1 MEASTLN
8 ISGVIQNSTLLRIPY
23 FQRRYVWEEKDWQI
37 FAESMEST
45 LDSDRYYFLGA
56 IILKDEEITMEDKR
70 KGIAKKHLV
79 IDGQQRLT
87 TLSIYM
93 KALHM
98 LTSKQMDF
106 EKQYLQ
112 DNGQH
117 EPVIIHSC
125 DDKAVF
131 REIMHLSTAS
141 TVTAN
146 SNIEAA
152 YNYFLNYLKDAEKR
166 GVSLYELLNV
176 VKASITFVV
185 ISLKNEDD
193 EQKIFDSINSLGV
206 PLTTDELLKNF
217 LYEAKDEDA
226 YNNTWKKVFDIDES
240 RTFWGT
246 DGAARRQS
254 KGKNNRIVE
263 RFFHAFVRVKMWDF
277 KDKLSEAQ
285 RKSYVKMENVFTT
298 CKDFVEKF
306 GMDKQA
312 LAEEIIEYAKLFR
325 ANFDKE
331 ILNERIPQHFGI
343 KRLACYIL
351 ATDAY
356 VVLPYVLYILHN
368 KDLDQAEKN
377 EMFGYLETY
386 LMRRTLCVNSNL
398 NKDYNGLFA
407 DYMIG
412 SRIDTLEKLK
422 KYIEEKPSESNLHMP
437 KDSEVKQ
444 GVGGKALDE
453 NTARIIYYMFET
465 RLVSTSAGTF
475 NDGFNDYAAIQLMP
489 VPKDGMYKNW
499 PKHDDPE
506 AEKERVTLIKT
517 LGNYFILDSKID
529 NKELKKV
536 CYSPLADKVALL
548 KSFSTN
554 IRSSE
559 AQLKNIKNWA
569 ETEINFRN
577 NGFAN
582 KFNSE
587 IWSI

>member
-106 EKQYLQ
+106 ENQYLQ
-112 DNGQH
+112 ANGQH

-125 DDKAVF
+125 DDKTVF
-131 REIMHLSTAS
+131 RDIMHLSTA
-141 TVTAN
+141 TAVTAN

-226 YNNTWKKVFDIDES
+226 YNNTWKKVFDIDEA

-277 KDKLSEAQ
+277 KDKLSETQ
-285 RKSYVKMENVFTT
+285 RKGYVKMENVFTT

-312 LAEEIIEYAKLFR
+312 LAEEIIEYAQLFR
-325 ANFDKE
+325 KNFDKE
-331 ILNERIPQHFGI
+331 ILNDRIPQHFGI

-422 KYIEEKPSESNLHMP
+422 KYIVEKPSESNLHMP
-437 KDSEVKQ
+437 KDIEVKQ
-444 GVGGKALDE
+444 GVGEKALDE
-453 NTARIIYYMFET
+453 NTARIIYYMYET
-465 RLVSTSAGTF
+465 RLSSATAGTF

-489 VPKDGMYKNW
+489 VPKDGMYENW
-499 PKHDDPE
+499 PKRDDPD

-517 LGNYFILDSKID
+517 LGNYFIFDSEVGNKVKKI
-529 NKELKKV
+529 
-536 CYSPLADKVALL
+536 CYSSLVDKVALL
-548 KSFSTN
+548 LPFCAN
-554 IRSSE
+554 IPSS
-559 AQLKNIKNWA
+559 AQKLSKIKNWD
-569 ETEINFRN
+569 EGEINFRN
-577 NGFAN
+577 NKFADM
-582 KFNSE
+582 FNSK
-587 IWSI
+587 IWTI